1 MDDLLKYYKGHS
13 SAAARWARFGPYYAM
28 FPIDFAFNVVNK
40 YSKPGDKILDPFS
53 GRGSSI
59 FAGSVLGRE
68 STGIEINPLGWLYSN
83 VKLHP
88 ARVSNVLTRLKEI
101 YDLREN
107 YVLEILNYNDFF
119 RMCYCDEVLKFLLS
133 ARENLDWK
141 NNNADRTLMAFI
153 AIYLHA
159 AIGEGLS
166 NQMRLTK
173 SLGMQYSIDW
183 WKKNNLTNPPEINP
197 YEVIKEKIEWRY
209 KYGVPERFNSS
220 VKFGDSCKVTEKMLQ
235 KEDNQYS
242 LLFTSPPYCGIT
254 DYFMDQWL
262 RLWLLGGSAEPEY
275 QKDDHKGRFGN
286 KDKYKELLNTV
297 FGNCSSLMKDDAVI
311 YVRTDSR
318 EFTLNTTID
327 VLKDKFPNHE
337 MEIHNKP
344 IEGNTKTQT
353 VLYGNTSKKP
363 GETDI
368 ILKRA
373 KN

>member
-1 MDDLLKYYKGHS
+1 MENMHKYYNGS
-13 SAAARWARFGPYYAM
+13 STAASRWARFGPYYAM
-28 FPIDFAFNVVNK
+28 FPIDFAFDVVNK

-59 FAGSVLGRE
+59 YAGSILGRE
-68 STGIEINPLGWLYSN
+68 GTGIELNPLGWLYSN

-88 ARVSNVLTRLKEI
+88 ARVNAVLSRLKDI

-107 YVLEILNYNDFF
+107 YAAEILNYNEFF

-141 NNNADRTLMAFI
+141 HRSADKTLMAFI
-153 AIYLHA
+153 AVYLHA

-173 SLGMQYSIDW
+173 SLGMQYSVDW
-183 WKKNNLTNPPEINP
+183 WRKNNLTTPPDLNP
-197 YEVIKEKIEWRY
+197 YEVIKQKIEWRY
-209 KYGVPERFNSS
+209 KYGTPLRAEGYVQL
-220 VKFGDSCKVTEKMLQ
+220 GDSCKVTKRLADSNSS
-235 KEDNQYS
+235 KYS

-275 QKDDHKGRFGN
+275 QKDDHKGRFAN
-286 KDKYKELLNTV
+286 KEKYKELLWTV
-297 FGNCSSLMKDDAVI
+297 FGNCASLMRDDATV

-318 EFTLNTTID
+318 EFTLNTTIE
-327 VLKDKFPNHE
+327 VLKEKFPNHK
-337 MEIHNKP
+337 MSILNMP
-344 IEGNTKTQT
+344 IKGNTKTQT
-353 VLYGNTSKKP
+353 IICGNTSNKP

-368 ILKRA
+368 VLTRK
-373 KN
+373 

>member
-1 MDDLLKYYKGHS
+1 MEELSKYYKGSSS
-13 SAAARWARFGPYYAM
+13 SASRWARFGPYYAM

-59 FAGSVLGRE
+59 YAGSVLGRE
-68 STGIEINPLGWLYSN
+68 GTGIELNPLGWLYSN

-88 ARVSNVLTRLKEI
+88 ARENDVLSKLKDI
-101 YDLREN
+101 YDLREQ
-107 YVLEILNYNDFF
+107 YTSEIEDYNDFF

-141 NNNADRTLMAFI
+141 NINADRTLMAFI
-153 AIYLHA
+153 AVYLHA

-173 SLGMQYSIDW
+173 SLGMQYSLDW
-183 WKKNNLTNPPEINP
+183 WRKNGLTTPPEINP
-197 YEVIKEKIEWRY
+197 YEVMKEKIEWRY
-209 KYGVPERFNSS
+209 KYGVPKRAESQ
-220 VKFGDSCKVTEKMLQ
+220 VKLGDSCEITKKMVP
-235 KEDNQYS
+235 DNARKYS

-262 RLWLLGGSAEPEY
+262 RLWLLGGPTEPEY
-275 QKDDHKGRFGN
+275 QKDDHKGRFAN
-286 KDKYKELLNTV
+286 KEKYRNLLNTV
-297 FGNCSSLMKDDAVI
+297 FENCSSLMKEDATI

-318 EFTLNTTID
+318 EFTLKTTVDI
-327 VLKDKFPNHE
+327 LKEKFPNHT
-337 MEIHNKP
+337 MTIHNEP
-344 IEGNTKTQT
+344 VNESVKTQT
-353 VLYGNTSKKP
+353 ILCGNSSNKP

-368 ILKRA
+368 ILTRKST
-373 KN
+373 